1 MRSAAYE
8 QARLR
13 KVAALAEG
21 QSVLDIGYAQIPN
34 PYLEGHHRVGFDLNS
49 PSEGAVRYEE
59 ELRGD
64 VCDITKV
71 LQGRTFDTIICGEL
85 IEHLENPY
93 AFLRDVRCLLKPAGR
108 LILTT
113 PNPLGF
119 PVLLCELLRLRRYF
133 YTTEHLYYFLPR
145 WVMRMLEHTGYRVA
159 AVKPVG
165 WWLPFGV
172 LGLCPVQFSYQVI
185 YVAQNLPMTADT

>member
-13 KVAALAEG
+13 KVAELAEG

-34 PYLEGHHRVGFDLNS
+34 PYLEGRHRVGYDLNA
-49 PSEGAVRYEE
+49 PSDGTVRYEE
-59 ELRGD
+59 EFRGD
-64 VCDITKV
+64 VCEITEV
-71 LQGRTFDTIICGEL
+71 LRGRTFDTVICGEL

-93 AFLRDVRCLLKPAGR
+93 AFLRDLGSLLAPRGR

-119 PVLLCELLRLRRYF
+119 PVLFCELLRLRRFF
-133 YTTEHLYYFLPR
+133 YTSEHLYYFLPR
-145 WVMRMLEHTGYRVA
+145 WVVRMIEFAGFDVA
-159 AVKPVG
+159 KIRPVG

-172 LGLCPVQFSYQVI
+172 LGCCPVSLSYQVI
-185 YVAQNLPMTADT
+185 YVAHKRAVGAEG